1 MARLT
6 KKEKEVVFR
15 TIAIFSDTYL
25 DANDFSDEEQ
35 KDLESARLKLRMDIY
50 GF

>member
-6 KKEKEVVFR
+6 NKEKEVVFR
-15 TIAIFSDTYL
+15 AVAIFSDTYM
-25 DANDFSDEEQ
+25 DACDFSSDEA
-35 KDLESARLKLRMDIY
+35 KDLESARLKLRMDVF

>member
-1 MARLT
+1 MARLM

-15 TIAIFSDTYL
+15 AVAIFSDTYL
-25 DANDFSDEEQ
+25 EACDFSDEEQ
-35 KDLESARLKLRMDIY
+35 KNLESARLKLRMEIY